1 MKSVAK
7 AAITV
12 AAGAAVTA
20 GLYLFSLSPRRDQP
34 GWAELQNHRYAH
46 RGLHDLDEGRPE
58 NSLSAFRAAVDA
70 GFGAELDVHLMRD
83 GNLAVVHDSDLT
95 RVTGIPAKIEE
106 LTAEELPGYPL
117 KGSGET
123 IPLFED
129 VLSVFNG
136 RTPLIVELKTSGG
149 NAPALTDAVM
159 ERLSTYNG
167 LFCVESF
174 DPHVLMCLKARYP
187 DVIRGQLSE
196 NFMRS
201 RPSAISAPL
210 RFAMSNLL
218 TTFLTKP
225 DFIAYNWIDRGQP
238 SLKMMKSL
246 YGVHEVSWTV
256 RDPDL
261 QSDLESQGAVTIFEG
276 FVPDHYSNDR

>member
-1 MKSVAK
+1 MKALTK
-7 AAITV
+7 TALTV

-20 GLYLFSLSPRRDQP
+20 GIYLLALSPRRGQP
-34 GWAELQNHRYAH
+34 GWEEFEAHRYAH
-46 RGLHDLDEGRPE
+46 RGLHNEAEGRPE

-95 RVTGIPAKIEE
+95 RVTGLSARIED
-106 LTAEELPGYPL
+106 LTAEDLPGYPL
-117 KGSGET
+117 LGSGET

-129 VLSVFNG
+129 VLDVFAG
-136 RTPLIVELKTSGG
+136 KTPLIVELKTSGG

-159 ERLSTYNG
+159 ARLGGYKG

-174 DPHVLMCLKARYP
+174 DPHVLLCLRSGYP
-187 DVIRGQLSE
+187 EVIRGQLSE

-201 RPSAISAPL
+201 RSPSVSAL
-210 RFAMSNLL
+210 TRFAMSNLL

-225 DFIAYNWIDRGQP
+225 DFIAYNWVDRSQP
-238 SLKMMKSL
+238 SLKAMRSL

-256 RDPDL
+256 RDPEV
-261 QSDLESQGAVTIFEG
+261 QRDLESQGAVTIFEG
-276 FVPDHYSNDR
+276 FIPE